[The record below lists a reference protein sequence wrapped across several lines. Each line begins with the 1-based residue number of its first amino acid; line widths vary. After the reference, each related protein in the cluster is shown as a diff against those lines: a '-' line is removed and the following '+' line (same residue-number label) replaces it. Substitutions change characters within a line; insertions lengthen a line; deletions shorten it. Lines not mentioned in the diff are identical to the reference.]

1 MLVSNLFQLGKW
13 QHACEVPTAEDIL
26 SDPSSTKYTKEVDD
40 ALSPH
45 KNVLTS
51 LLFQLDALENE
62 NIPVK
67 RWLESERK
75 SLTKTIIPY
84 VGTLSITERA
94 QVSNWFEVNI
104 AKKRSFRSKWLGLLP
119 IAHALTI
126 FIAFRLRCNAESRYP
141 ERKHHP
147 RDYLDEA
154 WAVQFGSTK
163 SRYSEV
169 DVERECLERL
179 EEQMFER
186 SMRAGIAGYYQWGL
200 DAGDH
205 QECWYPYAG
214 LPEHWNHEDRENDE
228 GELKVSTRRQFSNS
242 ETMFHVLTKSLC

>member
-1 MLVSNLFQLGKW
+1 M
-13 QHACEVPTAEDIL
+13 
-26 SDPSSTKYTKEVDD
+26 DD

-45 KNVLTS
+45 KKVLTS
-51 LLFQLDALENE
+51 LLFQRDGLENQ
-62 NIPVK
+62 NIPIK
-67 RWLESERK
+67 QWLESEQK

-94 QVSNWFEVNI
+94 QVSNWFEVNV
-104 AKKRSFRSKWLGLLP
+104 AKKKSFRSKWLGLLP

-126 FIAFRLRCNAESRYP
+126 LIAFRLERNAESRYP
-141 ERKHHP
+141 ERKYHSK
-147 RDYLDEA
+147 DYLDEA
-154 WAVQFGSTK
+154 WAVQFGTTQSG
-163 SRYSEV
+163 YSEV
-169 DVERECLERL
+169 DVERECLERM

-186 SMRAGIAGYYQWGL
+186 SLRAGIAGYYQWGL

-228 GELKVSTRRQFSNS
+228 GELEVSTRRQFLNS
-242 ETMFHVLTKSLC
+242 ETMFQILTKSPVDSVDRSSSQLNSLLS